1 MSQSKE
7 DSKNIDKNNIEIIK
21 TSDIIENNIKYRNR
35 KTQ

>member
-7 DSKNIDKNNIEIIK
+7 DSKNIDKNNIENIK
-21 TSDIIENNIKYRNR
+21 TSDITENNSKYRNR